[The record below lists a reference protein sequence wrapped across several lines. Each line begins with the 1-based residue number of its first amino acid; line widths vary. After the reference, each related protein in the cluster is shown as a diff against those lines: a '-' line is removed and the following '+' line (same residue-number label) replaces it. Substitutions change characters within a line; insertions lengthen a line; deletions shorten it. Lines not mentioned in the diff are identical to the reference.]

1 MMARKSRKATESAV
15 RTQPG
20 ELIYNAGA
28 YIRLSSDARRKPGD
42 SLENQQDIIENF
54 IATSPDIRLVEIY
67 CDNQTTGTNFD
78 RSDFNRMM
86 EDAQSGRI
94 NCIIVK
100 DLSRFGRNSIDS
112 GYYIEKQ
119 LPAMGVRF
127 IAVTDAFDSKDGD
140 GGVMIPL
147 KNMIAEFYALD
158 ISRKCRAV
166 QQQNIQD
173 GRFVGRLAPYGYSK
187 ALDDCHRLVV
197 DEEAATVVRQM
208 FDWAASGMGAGEIV
222 RTLNEMTI
230 LPPSHYKREKGL
242 ITNKKLIGKPYWQKR
257 VVVDILK
264 SRMYVGDMVQGKTQ
278 TKGYKQSNVHP
289 DDWVCVSNT
298 HEPVIS
304 REVFDRVQKMFQH
317 ASERD
322 KQVRRKAVAYSPHI
336 FKGKVFCAHCGH
348 PMHRHRQNKDGI
360 YWYRCESQWKF
371 HKDACFQVSVKEAE
385 LKSEVFALLRKHV
398 EAILGG
404 YIQMKRMAP
413 VKTAAADTEL
423 DDINRQLSASGHFLK
438 SLYENMLGDLITADE
453 FAAMKADYEAKIV
466 ALSKRADE
474 IRTQRR
480 EGKSNREAYT
490 EFADAASEAIAGN
503 ELTADVID
511 RLVERILVRRDKS
524 FEIILRFRDE
534 FREVKRVG

>member
-1 MMARKSRKATESAV
+1 MARKSRKATETAILAHSE
-15 RTQPG
+15 Q
-20 ELIYNAGA
+20 LIYNAGA

-54 IATSPDIRLVEIY
+54 IATSPDIRLAEIY

-78 RSDFNRMM
+78 RSDFNRML
-86 EDAQSGRI
+86 EDVQSGRI

-140 GGVMIPL
+140 GGVMVPL
-147 KNMIAEFYALD
+147 KNMIAESYALD

-187 ALDDCHRLVV
+187 APDDCHRLVI

-208 FDWAASGMGAGEIV
+208 FGWAASGIGAGEIV
-222 RTLNEMTI
+222 RMLNEMKI
-230 LPPSHYKREKGL
+230 LPPSHYKQEKGL

-278 TKGYKQSNVHP
+278 TKGYRQSNVHP
-289 DDWVCVSNT
+289 DDWVCVPNT

-304 REVFDRVQKMFQH
+304 REAFDRAQTMLQH

-322 KQVRRKAVAYSPHI
+322 KQVRREAVAYSPHI

-371 HKDACFQVSVKEAE
+371 HKDACFQVSVKEDE
-385 LKSEVFALLRKHV
+385 LKSEVFALLRKHA

-404 YIQMKRMAP
+404 YIQMERMAP
-413 VKTAAADTEL
+413 MKTAAADTEL
-423 DDINRQLSASGHFLK
+423 DEINRQLSASGHFLK
-438 SLYENMLGDLITADE
+438 SLYENMLGGLITADE
-453 FAAMKADYEAKIV
+453 FAAMKADYEAKIE

-480 EGKSNREAYT
+480 EGASQREAYT
-490 EFADAASEAIAGN
+490 GFANAASEAIAGN

-511 RLVERILVRRDKS
+511 RLVEKILVKRDKS
-524 FEIILRFRDE
+524 FEIVLRFRDE